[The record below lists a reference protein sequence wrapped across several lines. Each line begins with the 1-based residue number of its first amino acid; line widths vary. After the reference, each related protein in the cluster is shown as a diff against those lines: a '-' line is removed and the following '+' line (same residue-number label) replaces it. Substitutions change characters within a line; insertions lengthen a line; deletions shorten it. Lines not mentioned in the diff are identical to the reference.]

1 MKTTSVFKR
10 NILAFNAGSRY
21 IVNQGGTSSSKTW
34 SILQLLLLI
43 AAKRDKLL
51 ISIVSESLPHLR
63 RGAMRDFLNILSA
76 QGYNLDMVHNRSRNT
91 IMIGTSII
99 EFFGADTATKL
110 RGARRDILYINECN
124 NVTNSSFQ
132 ELSVRTK
139 LCTFLDYNP
148 TSEFW
153 VNDFMRERTDGDVAF
168 IKSTYRD
175 NEQLDPLIVK
185 EIESRRHDEAWWR
198 VYGLGEV
205 GVHDGV
211 IFPSF
216 NIVDELPETPKRL
229 LGLDFGFSND
239 PTSIVDVRYSDGAIW
254 LDEIVYQ
261 TQMTN
266 SDIAR
271 LIKSDSSIN
280 LLNVVADSAEP
291 KSIKELQLAG
301 IRVTGADKSGDS
313 VRNGID
319 MMKQV
324 QINVTKRSVNIIK
337 ELRNYRWKV
346 DKSGKSLQVPV
357 DIWNHS
363 IDAAR
368 YAATQLLGQR
378 YARRVGR
385 ITVPR

>member
-1 MKTTSVFKR
+1 MKTTSVFKK
-10 NILAFNAGSRY
+10 NILAFNAGNRY
-21 IVNQGGTSSSKTW
+21 IINQGGTSSSKTW

-51 ISIVSESLPHLR
+51 ISIVSENLPHLR

-91 IMIGTSII
+91 IMIGTSTI

-153 VNDFMRERTDGDVAF
+153 VNDFMRERTDRDVTF

-185 EIESRRHDEAWWR
+185 EIESRRHDESWWR

>member
-1 MKTTSVFKR
+1 M
-10 NILAFNAGSRY
+10 
-21 IVNQGGTSSSKTW
+21 
-34 SILQLLLLI
+34 
-43 AAKRDKLL
+43 
-51 ISIVSESLPHLR
+51 
-63 RGAMRDFLNILSA
+63 
-76 QGYNLDMVHNRSRNT
+76 
-91 IMIGTSII
+91 
-99 EFFGADTATKL
+99 
-110 RGARRDILYINECN
+110 
-124 NVTNSSFQ
+124 
-132 ELSVRTK
+132 
-139 LCTFLDYNP
+139 
-148 TSEFW
+148 
-153 VNDFMRERTDGDVAF
+153 
-168 IKSTYRD
+168 
-175 NEQLDPLIVK
+175 
-185 EIESRRHDEAWWR
+185 
-198 VYGLGEV
+198 
-205 GVHDGV
+205 
-211 IFPSF
+211 
-216 NIVDELPETPKRL
+216 

-239 PTSIVDVRYSDGAIW
+239 PTSIVDVRYSDGALW

-271 LIKSDSSIN
+271 LIKSDSSIS

>member
-1 MKTTSVFKR
+1 MRTTSVFKR
-10 NILAFNAGSRY
+10 NILAFNNGSRY
-21 IVNQGGTSSSKTW
+21 IINQGGTSSSKTW
-34 SILQLLLLI
+34 SILQLLLII

-63 RGAMRDFLNILSA
+63 RGAMRDFLNILSV
-76 QGYNLDMVHNRSRNT
+76 QGYNIDMVHNRSRNT
-91 IMIGTSII
+91 VQIGTSTI
-99 EFFGADTATKL
+99 EFFGADIGSKL

-124 NVTNSSFQ
+124 NVTKNAFQ

-139 LCTFLDYNP
+139 ICSFLDYNP

-153 VNDFMRERTDGDVAF
+153 VNDFMRDREEQDVTF
-168 IKSTYRD
+168 IQSTYKD

-205 GVHDGV
+205 GVHEGV

-216 NIVDELPETPKRL
+216 TIVDELPETPKRL

-266 SDIAR
+266 NDIAR
-271 LIKSDSSIN
+271 FIKSDSSIS

-324 QINVTKRSVNIIK
+324 PIHVTKRSVNIIK

-346 DKSGKSLQVPV
+346 DKAGRSLQVPV

-363 IDAAR
+363 IDATR